1 MQVQTKSFSTHPQGE
16 RLAPPSEPAPS
27 WPVDTPG
34 GRFYAEFDP
43 DTPISREGQLVFFA
57 QFLHASQRWER
68 FLQNCPLTYT
78 GNRGSKVVN
87 VLGTA
92 FMSVLAGHWRYA
104 HVNAIRGDAVNPG
117 VLGMT
122 STVSEDVVRDA
133 MKRMPECAATQ
144 WLSNELLA
152 CVEPVLSQP
161 WILDIDSTVKPVFG
175 HQQGAQIGYNPHKP
189 GRPSL
194 VYHSYFMANTRL
206 CLGLEVAAGKE
217 AASKHALPGMWSLLD
232 KLPRTHWPAFVRG
245 DCGFG
250 NEGLL
255 GEAEARGLPCLL
267 KLRHSAKVRALV
279 SRMQHGGG
287 RWEDAGDGWEVL
299 ESSLRLSGWSRARRV
314 VLVREMPALAPVGSQ
329 RKRRKDHISPALPG
343 SSDWGQSLAP
353 WAGKIAV
360 LVTTLEPKAYPAKV
374 LARLYRERADA
385 ENIYDELKNQWGWG
399 GFTTKLL
406 APTRIMA
413 NMVALIYNWWT
424 LYGRMFNGEHHRE
437 AVTSRPALL
446 EGVARMTKSGGRR
459 TIKVSLQHEKS
470 GELHGLILNI
480 SRTLQRFSA
489 ITEGW
494 QQKQRW
500 ACLLT
505 YIFRRWLGGK
515 WLGQLPAQAEGFLS
529 G

>member
-1 MQVQTKSFSTHPQGE
+1 MQTQTESFSTHPQGE
-16 RLAPPSEPAPS
+16 CVSAPSESAS
-27 WPVDTPG
+27 HWPVDTPG

-43 DTPISREGQLVFFA
+43 ENPISREGQLVFFA

-104 HVNAIRGDAVNPG
+104 HVNAIRGDAVNPS

-133 MKRMPECAATQ
+133 MKRMPAVAANQ

-161 WILDIDSTVKPVFG
+161 WILDIDSTIKPVFG
-175 HQQGAQIGYNPHKP
+175 HQQGAQSGFNPHKP

-206 CLGLEVAAGKE
+206 CLGLEVTAGKE
-217 AASKHALPGMWSLLD
+217 SASRHALPGMWSLLD

-255 GEAEARGLPCLL
+255 GEAEKRGLPCLL
-267 KLRHSAKVRALV
+267 KLRHTAKVRSLV
-279 SRMQHGGG
+279 SRMQYGGR

-299 ESSLRLSGWSRARRV
+299 ESSLRLSGWSQARRV
-314 VLVREMPALAPVGSQ
+314 VLVRELPALAPFGAQ
-329 RKRRKDHISPALPG
+329 RKRRKDYLSPVLLGAG
-343 SSDWGQSLAP
+343 DWGQSLAP

-360 LVTTLEPKAYPAKV
+360 LVTTLDAKAYPARV

-406 APTRIMA
+406 APTQIMA

-424 LYGRMFNGEHHRE
+424 LYGRMFDGEHHRE
-437 AVTSRPALL
+437 ALTSRPALL
-446 EGVARMTKSGGRR
+446 AGVARMTKLGGRR
-459 TIKVSLQHEKS
+459 TLKVSLQHEKS
-470 GELHGLILNI
+470 GDLQKLIMI
-480 SRTLQRFSA
+480 VSRDLQRFSA

-494 QQKQRW
+494 RQEQRW
-500 ACLLT
+500 TCLLT

-515 WLGQLPAQAEGFLS
+515 WLRQLPEPAEGFLS